1 MKHFLIFVSIITFI
15 SCGSTKVAYDYD
27 EQIDFSQYKT
37 YNFMTD
43 MDSGLSQLDLNRLLD
58 ATEAVLQSKGFT
70 KSETPDLLINIIA
83 DQYEDVQRNSV
94 GVGIGGG
101 IAICC

>member
-1 MKHFLIFVSIITFI
+1 M
-15 SCGSTKVAYDYD
+15 
-27 EQIDFSQYKT
+27 
-37 YNFMTD
+37 
-43 MDSGLSQLDLNRLLD
+43 QLDLNRLLD

-101 IAICC
+101 SYGGGVSVGAGFPLGGNKNSHFTQFKNIFIKLFGRGFLFSIEYRFIETRL